1 MIFSVV
7 LGTAASIAIARNGF
21 AWVKA
26 GDLLFMSPL
35 LLPALPFGFAAL
47 VYINKLGRVG
57 KRRALRAAPTQ
68 IAAAMVMLPFAHPAR
83 RQLSYGSSEAI

>member
-7 LGTAASIAIARNGF
+7 LGTAARSGF

-26 GDLLFMSPL
+26 CDLLFMSPL

-47 VYINKLGRVG
+47 VYINKLGRVV
-57 KRRALRAAPTQ
+57 KRRALRAHADCRSDG
-68 IAAAMVMLPFAHPAR
+68 MLSFAHPAR

>member
-68 IAAAMVMLPFAHPAR
+68 IAAAMACFPLLTLRGAN
-83 RQLSYGSSEAI
+83 